1 MEVDLSRQVATF
13 YRGSNKVGVAAISSG
28 DERHPTPDGTYR
40 ILEKV
45 RDKHSTRYGHVE
57 DARGRVVNRDATPAS
72 RVPPGGRYVPAPM
85 PYWMRLT
92 WSGIGMHQGFL
103 PGYAAS
109 HGCIRMDKK
118 VVRQFYEA
126 AYVGMKVKVTGG

>member
-126 AYVGMKVKVTGG
+126 AYVVMKVKVTGG